1 MFLVGD
7 LKPWFLS
14 KELKSKIPEGVHN
27 KPREFFGGAGSV
39 RGGSRSMVNVA
50 RSGLER
56 LDMVLGGGIPRGSIV
71 LVEESNEELSS
82 FPSGYLCN
90 QFLYEGLKSG
100 ELGVLVLSE
109 HLPSWYLTYAS
120 SVGMDLRPHKSSGLL
135 KIVDAF
141 TSLSGSLNDEQE
153 EQGSIVVKS
162 PSYGSELSSK
172 LLDLYGQLGDKLSA
186 ARTVMDSLSISIYM
200 MGFNEIWKML
210 LKMIAQ
216 SGMTGHTGFLILYP
230 QMHEQKEVAALER
243 VVDGIIEFRGERAKS
258 SVEYTLR
265 VKKMRGMDYSSET
278 IRYFKTGESLTF
290 G

>member
-1 MFLVGD
+1 M
-7 LKPWFLS
+7 
-14 KELKSKIPEGVHN
+14 
-27 KPREFFGGAGSV
+27 A
-39 RGGSRSMVNVA
+39 NVT

-56 LDMVLGGGIPRGSIV
+56 VDMVLGGGVPRGSIV

-100 ELGVLVLSE
+100 EPGILVLSE

-120 SVGMDLRPHKSSGLL
+120 SVRMDLRPHISSGLL

-141 TSLSGSLNDEQE
+141 TSLSGSLNGERE
-153 EQGSIVVKS
+153 EQGNIIVKS
-162 PSYGSELSSK
+162 PSYGSEFSSK
-172 LLDLYGQLGDKLSA
+172 LLDLYGQLGDKLSKT
-186 ARTVMDSLSISIYM
+186 RTVVDSLSISIYM
-200 MGFNEIWKML
+200 MGFSEIWKML
-210 LKMIAQ
+210 LKIIAQ
-216 SGMTGHTGFLILYP
+216 SGKTGHTGFLILYP
-230 QMHEQKEVAALER
+230 QMHEPKEVAALER

-278 IRYFKTGESLTF
+278 IRYFKTGESITF